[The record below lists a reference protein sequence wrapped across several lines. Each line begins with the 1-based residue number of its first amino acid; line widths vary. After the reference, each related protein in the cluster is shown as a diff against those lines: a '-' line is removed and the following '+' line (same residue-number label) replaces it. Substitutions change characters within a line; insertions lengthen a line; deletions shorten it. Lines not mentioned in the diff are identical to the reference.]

1 MFDLSH
7 FMNQNIDEIL
17 RTARSISLR
26 NPRVLFYLRSFASAA
41 KRAAKLRSISE
52 DKGTRIPPFLIAS
65 ITTNCNLFCTGCY
78 ARANNACSDD
88 ACSSP
93 LDAQRWGELFI
104 EARSMGVSFIL
115 LAGGEPLLRK
125 DVLDKA
131 AKVREILFPIFTNG
145 TLIGADYLSL
155 FDKNRNL
162 MPILSME
169 GGKET
174 TDARRGAGVYDALVE
189 VMAALKRKSILFGV
203 SVTVTKNNLDEIT
216 DELFIHTIQESGCS
230 AVFYIEYV
238 PADRLSYSVAP
249 TEIERIKLDN
259 KIKDLKTQHPML
271 FISFPGDEKDTGGC
285 LAAGRGFFHINADG
299 KAEPCPF
306 SPFSDSNV
314 KDHSLME
321 ALNSHFFAKLRSGDF
336 LLGEH
341 TGGCHLFEKRV
352 EVEKM
357 LADEQSL

>member
-1 MFDLSH
+1 MIDLSNI
-7 FMNQNIDEIL
+7 MNQSIEEIL
-17 RTARSISLR
+17 RDARSLSLT
-26 NPRVLFYLRSFASAA
+26 NPRELFYLRTFASAA
-41 KRAAKLRSISE
+41 KRAAKLRAASE
-52 DKGTRIPPFLIAS
+52 AKGTGIPPFLIAS

-78 ARANNACSDD
+78 ARANKACGEDV
-88 ACSSP
+88 CSSP
-93 LDAQRWGELFI
+93 LDAQRWGELFT

-131 AKVREILFPIFTNG
+131 ASIREILFPVFTNG
-145 TLIGADYLSL
+145 TLIGADYLAL

-162 MPILSME
+162 IPVLSIE
-169 GGKET
+169 GGKES
-174 TDARRGAGVYDALVE
+174 TDARRGAGVYDALIE
-189 VMAALKRKSILFGV
+189 VMAALKRKGILFGV

-216 DELFIHTIQESGCS
+216 NEAFIHTLKESGCS

-238 PADRLSYSVAP
+238 PADCASFSAAP
-249 TEIERIKLDN
+249 SQMERAQLDA
-259 KIKDLKTQHPML
+259 KIKHLKAQHPML

-299 KAEPCPF
+299 CAEPCPF
-306 SPFSDSNV
+306 SPFSDISV

-321 ALNSHFFAKLRSGDF
+321 ALHSQFFAKLRSGDF

-341 TGGCHLFEKRV
+341 TGGCHLFDKRE

-357 LADEQSL
+357 LNA